1 MAKAINENLQVHISV
16 AFLIKAMVAVALGVG
31 AWYQIQF
38 KFNELERATRDLH
51 EEVVILNSKVAK
63 MEAEHIL
70 ELEHH
75 AEELEIE
82 NKTLME
88 KLGLKRR

>member
-16 AFLIKAMVAVALGVG
+16 ACLIKAMVAVALGVG

-38 KFNELERATRDLH
+38 KFNELERATNDLH
-51 EEVVILNSKVAK
+51 EEVVILSSKVAK
-63 MEAEHIL
+63 MEAEHIK

-75 AEELEIE
+75 ATELEIE

-88 KLGLKRR
+88 KLGMKRK

>member
-1 MAKAINENLQVHISV
+1 M
-16 AFLIKAMVAVALGVG
+16 
-31 AWYQIQF
+31 
-38 KFNELERATRDLH
+38 ERATRDLH

-88 KLGLKRR
+88 KLGMKRKWLLEEVHRGRIFGFIEIQRLVLQELESIQMGQHKV